1 MHFCASLLRINA
13 WLLLSFVSAVNS
25 RKHVKLNNK
34 KIRLVIPTL
43 NFFVYISMLDR
54 HFIKKEKKYL
64 LGSFFSILVSV
75 VIPKTEFVH
84 VDSKND

>member
-1 MHFCASLLRINA
+1 MVTVVICISCELTKTCEAEL
-13 WLLLSFVSAVNS
+13 
-25 RKHVKLNNK
+25 NK

-84 VDSKND
+84 VDSKNG